1 MSTSLTITVLG
12 LGRAG
17 SQLSADLVAAG
28 ALVIAYD
35 PADVEPP
42 EGVAKAA
49 SPAEAVEGADLVIA
63 ATAPSQAPAALAQ
76 VVDHLGRDAVYADVS
91 TGSPKLKRGL
101 AITAGT
107 HDVSFVGVAILSL
120 VSGVGLDAP
129 MLASGPGVERFAELL
144 GEVGANVE
152 VMGDDAGAAASR
164 KMLRAIMIRGVAAL
178 AAEALAAGI
187 QAGDAEWLWENL
199 SQEFADADESW
210 LDQVFDA
217 FGPYA
222 DMRRGEVEVIP
233 HYLADL
239 SVAPTMTNALVE
251 LTRSISAA
259 GLPRRPS

>member
-1 MSTSLTITVLG
+1 MSTSLTVTVLG

-28 ALVIAYD
+28 ATVVAYD
-35 PADVEPP
+35 PADVAPP
-42 EGVAKAA
+42 SGVESASTPEAA
-49 SPAEAVEGADLVIA
+49 VAGADLVIA
-63 ATAPSQAPAALAQ
+63 ATAPSEAPAALAQ

-107 HDVSFVGVAILSL
+107 HDISFVGVAILSL

-144 GEVGANVE
+144 GDVGADVE
-152 VMGDDAGAAASR
+152 IVGEDAGGAASR

-187 QAGDAEWLWENL
+187 QAGDAEWLWNNL
-199 SQEFADADESW
+199 SEEFAEADENW
-210 LDQVFDA
+210 LAQVFDA
-217 FGPYA
+217 FGHYA
-222 DMRRGEVEVIP
+222 EHRRGEVEVIP